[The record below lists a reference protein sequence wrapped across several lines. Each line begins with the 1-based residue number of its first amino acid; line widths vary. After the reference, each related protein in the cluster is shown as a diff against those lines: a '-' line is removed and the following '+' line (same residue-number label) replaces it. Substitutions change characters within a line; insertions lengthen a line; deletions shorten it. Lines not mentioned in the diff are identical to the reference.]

1 MMADW
6 EKELL
11 PLIDDLLADGLPRST
26 RQVLAELQVEHPGVV
41 EGLAARYVSTYG
53 LTGCGERMAPYTL
66 VAQGLD
72 RLRVKGRVDC
82 YPHQQEEFWQRA
94 GWGVREWDNC

>member
-1 MMADW
+1 MANW

-26 RQVLAELQVEHPGVV
+26 RQVLAELQAEHPGVV
-41 EGLAARYVSTYG
+41 EGLAAGYAAACG

-72 RLRVKGRVDC
+72 RLRAGGRVTC
-82 YPHQQEEFWQRA
+82 CRHQHEEFWRRA
-94 GWGVREWDNC
+94 G